1 MSAVAQVRRFNRT
14 VTRQVGALEAHYLE
28 TPRSLA
34 ACRLLFE
41 IGHRG
46 AEVVHLRARLG
57 LDSGYLSRLL
67 RGLEREGLVAT
78 RGAERDSRVRR
89 AVLTGRGKRELA
101 RLNRKSDAA
110 ARALLTRLA
119 PKQQQALVEAMRT
132 VERLVTASSV
142 EIRQEPLSSPAARY
156 CLEAY
161 FAEIGGRFAA
171 GFDPARSP
179 TPTAAFAPPRG
190 TFLIAWLHGDPVGC
204 AGLRFGPGYA
214 EVKRMWV
221 APEARGLGIGRRLLE
236 QLEALT
242 RRHRRPVLRLETNR
256 ALPEARQLYR
266 SHGFREVPP
275 FNDEPY
281 AHYWFEKA
289 MRS

>member
-1 MSAVAQVRRFNRT
+1 MSAVAQVRSFNRT
-14 VTRQVGALEAHYLE
+14 VTRQVGALEAHFLE

-41 IGHRG
+41 IGTRG
-46 AEVVHLRARLG
+46 QEVVHLRTRLG

-67 RGLEREGLVAT
+67 RGLEREGLVT
-78 RGAERDSRVRR
+78 TGGARRDSRVRR
-89 AVLTGRGKRELA
+89 ATLTPKGRRELA

-110 ARALLTRLA
+110 AKALLARLA
-119 PKQQQALVEAMRT
+119 PAQQHTLVEAMRT
-132 VERLVTASSV
+132 VERLVTASAV
-142 EIRQEPLSSPAARY
+142 EIRPEPLTSAAARY

-161 FAEIGGRFAA
+161 FAEIGARFAA

-179 TPTAAFAPPRG
+179 TPAAAFTPPNG
-190 TFLIAWLHGDPVGC
+190 CFLVAWLHGDPVGC

-236 QLEALT
+236 RLEELT
-242 RRHRRPVLRLETNR
+242 RRRRRPILRLETNR
-256 ALPEARQLYR
+256 ALPEAQQLYR

-281 AHYWFEKA
+281 AQVWFEKA

>member
-14 VTRQVGALEAHYLE
+14 VTRQVGALETHFLA

-41 IGHRG
+41 IGRRG
-46 AEVVHLRARLG
+46 ADLVHLRARLG

-67 RGLEREGLVAT
+67 RGLEREGLATT
-78 RGAERDSRVRR
+78 RGAERDTRVRR
-89 AVLTGRGKRELA
+89 AVLTPAGRRELA

-110 ARALLTRLA
+110 ARALLARLA
-119 PKQQQALVEAMRT
+119 PKQQQTLVDAMRT

-142 EIRQEPLSSPAARY
+142 EIRQASLTSAAARY

-161 FAEIGGRFAA
+161 FAEIGDRFAA

-179 TPTAAFAPPRG
+179 TPPAAFAPPKG
-190 TFLIAWLHGDPVGC
+190 AFLVAWLHGDPVGC
-204 AGLRFGPGYA
+204 AGLRLGPGYA

-236 QLEALT
+236 RLEELT
-242 RRHRRPVLRLETNR
+242 RRRRRPVLRLETNR

-289 MRS
+289 MGS